1 MMKFIGTRNNQYVIM
16 FQLMNYSDIGAN
28 MTDPMFRGLYRGK
41 QAHAGRSKTP
51 EDDVKGTQMLNYQ
64 DDLALVLQR
73 ARDGGVQKI
82 FITGTNLEDS
92 KEAIEAIESNDDG
105 K

>member
-1 MMKFIGTRNNQYVIM
+1 
-16 FQLMNYSDIGAN
+16 
-28 MTDPMFRGLYRGK
+28 
-41 QAHAGRSKTP
+41 
-51 EDDVKGTQMLNYQ
+51 MLNYQ